1 MANNNINLQNAKD
14 LKKSFAGRLH
24 NARLMRGLSMQQLC
38 DMMGNIITKQTLS
51 KYENGVMLP
60 KSDIVIALCDALEIT
75 PDYPFSYK
83 TSSPRNIRYGTLQ
96 GLSKQEENAIACII
110 EDAIERTG
118 EIEEICG
125 IEHSFN
131 SVLVEHQVKT
141 LFDVLQ
147 GASMLRQ
154 AWGMGTAAITNVMN
168 LLESKGVIIANIDAS
183 DAFTSLHAILNDSI
197 PVIAINSN
205 LNAESFRFA
214 ALNELAHAILCFD
227 QSIDNK
233 KKEHFCSVFANEIL
247 LPHDVFF
254 SVVGGKRNGIALM
267 ELKYLQNEYGI
278 SVDVLMAKAKYL
290 GVISSRHYSDYCK
303 NLGSADSTKK
313 SESGSIT
320 KEKITKF
327 ECMVY
332 RALASGIITQSKA
345 AALLNMNT
353 VDVVRNFVTV

>member
-14 LKKSFAGRLH
+14 LKKSFAERLH

-60 KSDIVIALCDALEIT
+60 KSDIVIALCDALKINL
-75 PDYPFSYK
+75 DYLLSYK
-83 TSSPRNIRYGTLQ
+83 SSTLKNIRYGKLK
-96 GLSKQEENAIACII
+96 GLNKKEEMAIASII
-110 EDAIERTG
+110 ENTIERTG

-131 SVLVEHQVKT
+131 SVLTEHQVKT

-183 DAFTSLHAILNDSI
+183 DAFISLHA
-197 PVIAINSN
+197 N

-214 ALNELAHAILCFD
+214 VLKELAHAILCFD
-227 QSIDNK
+227 KSIDNK
-233 KKEHFCSVFANEIL
+233 KKEHFCCVFANEML

-278 SVDVLMAKAKYL
+278 SVNVLMAKAKYL
-290 GVISSRHYSDYCK
+290 GVISSKHYSDYCK

-313 SESGSIT
+313 SESGSID
-320 KEKITKF
+320 KEKVTKF

-345 AALLNMNT
+345 AALLNATT
-353 VDVVRNFVTV
+353 VEVVRNLVIV

>member
-1 MANNNINLQNAKD
+1 MMD
-14 LKKSFAGRLH
+14 LKKSFAERLH

-38 DMMGNIITKQTLS
+38 DMMDNIITKQTLS

-60 KSDIVIALCDALEIT
+60 KSDIVIALCDALEIN
-75 PDYPFSYK
+75 PDSLYSYK
-83 TSSPRNIRYGTLQ
+83 SSTPKNIRYGKLQ
-96 GLSKQEENAIACII
+96 GLSKSEENAIICII

-131 SVLVEHQVKT
+131 SVLAEHQVKT
-141 LFDVLQ
+141 LFNVLQ

-168 LLESKGVIIANIDAS
+168 FLESKGVIIANIDAS

-214 ALNELAHAILCFD
+214 ALKELAHAILCFD
-227 QSIDNK
+227 ESIDNR
-233 KKEHFCSVFANEIL
+233 KKEYFCCVFANEIL

-254 SVVGGKRNGIALM
+254 SVVGRKRNGIALM

-290 GVISSRHYSDYCK
+290 GVISSKHYSDYCK

-313 SESGSIT
+313 SESGSIG
-320 KEKITKF
+320 KEKVTKF

-345 AALLNMNT
+345 AALLNATT
-353 VDVVRNFVTV
+353 VEVVRNFVIV

>member
-1 MANNNINLQNAKD
+1 MVD
-14 LKKSFAGRLH
+14 LNKSFAERLH

-38 DMMGNIITKQTLS
+38 DLIGNIITKQTLS

-60 KSDIVIALCDALEIT
+60 KSDIVIALCDALEIN
-75 PDYPFSYK
+75 PDNLFCNK
-83 TSSPRNIRYGTLQ
+83 TSSPRNIRYSKLQ
-96 GLSKQEENAIACII
+96 GLSKREENAIACII
-110 EDAIERTG
+110 EDTIERTG

-131 SVLVEHQVKT
+131 SALEEHQVKT

-147 GASMLRQ
+147 GASKLRQ
-154 AWGMGTAAITNVMN
+154 AWGMGTAAITDVVYM
-168 LLESKGVIIANIDAS
+168 LESKGVIIANIDAS

-214 ALNELAHAILCFD
+214 ALKELAHAILCFD
-227 QSIDNK
+227 ESIDKK
-233 KKEHFCSVFANEIL
+233 KKEHLCSVFANEIL

-267 ELKYLQNEYGI
+267 ELKYLQDEYGI
-278 SVDVLMAKAKYL
+278 SADALMAKAKYL
-290 GVISSRHYSDYCK
+290 GVVSAKHYSDYCK
-303 NLGSADSTKK
+303 NLGSTDSMKVY
-313 SESGSIT
+313 ESVSIG
-320 KEKITKF
+320 KEKVTKF
-327 ECMVY
+327 DSMVY

-345 AALLNMNT
+345 AALLNTTT
-353 VDVVRNFVTV
+353 VDVARNFMIV

>member
-1 MANNNINLQNAKD
+1 M
-14 LKKSFAGRLH
+14 
-24 NARLMRGLSMQQLC
+24 
-38 DMMGNIITKQTLS
+38 
-51 KYENGVMLP
+51 
-60 KSDIVIALCDALEIT
+60 
-75 PDYPFSYK
+75 
-83 TSSPRNIRYGTLQ
+83 
-96 GLSKQEENAIACII
+96 
-110 EDAIERTG
+110 
-118 EIEEICG
+118 
-125 IEHSFN
+125 
-131 SVLVEHQVKT
+131 
-141 LFDVLQ
+141 
-147 GASMLRQ
+147 
-154 AWGMGTAAITNVMN
+154 
-168 LLESKGVIIANIDAS
+168 
-183 DAFTSLHAILNDSI
+183 
-197 PVIAINSN
+197 IAINSN

-290 GVISSRHYSDYCK
+290 GVISSRHYSDCCK

-320 KEKITKF
+320 KEKVTKF

-345 AALLNMNT
+345 AALLNTTT
-353 VDVVRNFVTV
+353 VDVVRNFVIV

>member
-1 MANNNINLQNAKD
+1 MD
-14 LKKSFAGRLH
+14 LKKGFAEKLH

-60 KSDIVIALCDALEIT
+60 KSDIVIALCDVLEIN
-75 PDYPFSYK
+75 PDYLFCDK
-83 TSSPRNIRYGTLQ
+83 TSSPRNIRYGKLQ
-96 GLSKQEENAIACII
+96 GLNKKKEMAIASSI
-110 EDAIERTG
+110 ENTIERTG

-131 SVLVEHQVKT
+131 SVLAGHQVKT

-147 GASMLRQ
+147 GASILRQ

-214 ALNELAHAILCFD
+214 ALKELAHAILCFD
-227 QSIDNK
+227 ESIDNK

-278 SVDVLMAKAKYL
+278 SVDALMAKAKYL
-290 GVISSRHYSDYCK
+290 GVISSNHYSDYCK
-303 NLGSADSTKK
+303 NLGSASFTKK
-313 SESGSIT
+313 SGLDSIAE
-320 KEKITKF
+320 EKVTKF
-327 ECMVY
+327 ESMVY

-345 AALLNMNT
+345 AALLNKNT
-353 VDVVRNFVTV
+353 VDVVRNFVIV